1 MSAAGNTT
9 LNSRAKSARGV
20 FGFTLIEL
28 MITLAIVA
36 ILSAIAF
43 PAFQNYGIRA
53 KRSAAQQF
61 MLEVTSRQEQM
72 LIDTR
77 AYIAVAANADYAN
90 DPSAGSPGINHAMPN
105 DVSAN
110 YNVVATLIAGPP
122 PGYLI
127 TATPTGNQAPDGVLT
142 LDALGVK
149 TPAAKW

>member
-9 LNSRAKSARGV
+9 LNLRAKSGRGV

-28 MITLAIVA
+28 MITLAIIA
-36 ILSAIAF
+36 ILAAIAF
-43 PAFQNYGIRA
+43 PGYQSYIMRG

-77 AYIAVAANADYAN
+77 AYVAVAANADYAN

-105 DVSAN
+105 EVSAN
-110 YNVVATLIAGPP
+110 YNVVVTLVAGPP

-127 TATPTGNQAPDGVLT
+127 TATATGNQAPDGVLT
-142 LDALGVK
+142 LDALGVR